1 MTCQE
6 FPVYEN
12 IFKLLFMGKET
23 HYVKTIFCMFRIK
36 SFISIT
42 SFLKYFTKRYD
53 NANEALIH
61 NSLVSPYNL
70 VFIVRKLECYCE
82 FCENKNLKKKQALK
96 CEYFLFKTWKSLFLR
111 RSNEYTETTSKMK
124 TVNSELTIL
133 QNVCLMKIYKWKM
146 FDNSYDYLTLYF
158 KCYYRT

>member
-1 MTCQE
+1 MYLTRWGVFMTCQE
-6 FPVYEN
+6 FPMYEN

-42 SFLKYFTKRYD
+42 SFLKYYTKRCD
-53 NANEALIH
+53 NVNEALIH
-61 NSLVSPYNL
+61 NSLVRLYNL

-96 CEYFLFKTWKSLFLR
+96 CEYFLFKTWKSLFWEDQMNTQR
-111 RSNEYTETTSKMK
+111 QHQKWRPW
-124 TVNSELTIL
+124 IL
-133 QNVCLMKIYKWKM
+133 N
-146 FDNSYDYLTLYF
+146 
-158 KCYYRT
+158 

>member
-1 MTCQE
+1 MYLTRWGVFMTCQE
-6 FPVYEN
+6 FPMYEN

-42 SFLKYFTKRYD
+42 SFLKYYTKRCD
-53 NANEALIH
+53 NVNEALIH
-61 NSLVSPYNL
+61 NSLVRLYNL

-96 CEYFLFKTWKSLFLR
+96 CEYFLFKTWKSLFWEDQMNTQRQHQKLR
-111 RSNEYTETTSKMK
+111 PW
-124 TVNSELTIL
+124 IL
-133 QNVCLMKIYKWKM
+133 N
-146 FDNSYDYLTLYF
+146 
-158 KCYYRT
+158 